1 MFGVGPPG
9 VLLVIAY
16 IPGIRELHEQ
26 WTQSY
31 VLLSFFGGFLV
42 GGDQEKDKIIFDSFI
57 ASFDKSYSCAQNLN
71 ARPAGQ
77 HLAVIL
83 LFFAAVN
90 LDMTRGLTKY

>member
-1 MFGVGPPG
+1 MEMFGVGPPG

-57 ASFDKSYSCAQNLN
+57 ASFGQELFLRSKSQRSSCWATSCSHTFVLCRRQS
-71 ARPAGQ
+71 
-77 HLAVIL
+77 
-83 LFFAAVN
+83 
-90 LDMTRGLTKY
+90 